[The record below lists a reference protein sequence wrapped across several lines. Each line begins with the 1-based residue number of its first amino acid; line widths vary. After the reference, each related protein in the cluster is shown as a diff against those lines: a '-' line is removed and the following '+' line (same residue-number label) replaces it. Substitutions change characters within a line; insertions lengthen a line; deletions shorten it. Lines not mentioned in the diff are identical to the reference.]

1 MREQAAFEARTLV
14 RQSNVCVISTIS
26 KNLAGYPFG
35 SVSPFMSD
43 NEGRLIFYIAG
54 IAQHSRNLSEDSKMC
69 ATVFDAAEQGDQNA
83 HARVTVV
90 GDAAPVPVDEHD
102 ALLARYERQYP
113 EAISYR
119 QAHDFQ
125 LWRMEVKRV
134 RYIGGFGHIFWIEK
148 DEWRQAQPQWDLNDE
163 ANMVTHMNDDHSDA
177 NRLILKL
184 THGIDSDSVTMTTIV
199 SDGCYLRANEKN
211 YYVQFE
217 KICLDSTSVRKELV
231 RLTKAAREQLA
242 EESATEH
249 SE

>member
-43 NEGRLIFYIAG
+43 NQGRLVFYIAG

-69 ATVFDAAEQGDQNA
+69 ATVFNAAEQGDQNA

-90 GDAAPVPVDEHD
+90 GDASPVPAEEHE

-113 EAISYR
+113 EAVSYR

-148 DEWRQAQPQWDLNDE
+148 DEWQQAEPEWDLDAE
-163 ANMVTHMNDDHSDA
+163 AHMVKHMNDDHSDA

-184 THGIDSDSVTMTTIV
+184 IHNISAEQVEMTTIV

-211 YYVQFE
+211 YYIQFE
-217 KICLDSTSVRKELV
+217 NVCLDSMSVRKELV

-242 EESATEH
+242 EYTE
-249 SE
+249 

>member
-54 IAQHSRNLSEDSKMC
+54 IAQHSRNLTENSKMC

-83 HARVTVV
+83 HARVTIV
-90 GDAAPVPVDEHD
+90 GDAAPVPQDEHD
-102 ALLARYERQYP
+102 ALLTRYERQYP

-125 LWRMEVKRV
+125 LWRMDVKRV

-148 DEWRQAQPQWDLNDE
+148 DEWQQSAPQWNLEDE
-163 ANMVTHMNDDHSDA
+163 AHMVNHMNQDHSDA

-184 THGIDSDSVTMTTIV
+184 THCIDSDDVVMTTLV

-211 YYVQFE
+211 YYVQFDTP
-217 KICLDSTSVRKELV
+217 CLESTDVRKALV
-231 RLTKAAREQLA
+231 KLTKAAREQS
-242 EESATEH
+242 EHKESAEITG
-249 SE
+249 

>member
-43 NEGRLIFYIAG
+43 NEGRLVFYIAG
-54 IAQHSRNLSEDSKMC
+54 IAQHSRNLSEDSKVC

-83 HARVTVV
+83 HARVTIV
-90 GDAAPVPVDEHD
+90 GDATLVPEDECE

-113 EAISYR
+113 EAVSYR
-119 QAHDFQ
+119 QAHDFA
-125 LWRMEVKRV
+125 LWRMDVKRV

-148 DEWRQAQPQWDLNDE
+148 DEWQQAQPQWDLNDE
-163 ANMVTHMNDDHSDA
+163 ANMVEHMNQDHSDA

-184 THGIDSDSVTMTTIV
+184 THNIEAQDVTMTTILT
-199 SDGCYLRANEKN
+199 DGCYLRANEKN
-211 YYVQFE
+211 HYVQFE
-217 KICLDSTSVRKELV
+217 KHCLDATSVRKELV
-231 RLTKAAREQLA
+231 RLTKAAREQKA
-242 EESATEH
+242 ELSTI
-249 SE
+249 